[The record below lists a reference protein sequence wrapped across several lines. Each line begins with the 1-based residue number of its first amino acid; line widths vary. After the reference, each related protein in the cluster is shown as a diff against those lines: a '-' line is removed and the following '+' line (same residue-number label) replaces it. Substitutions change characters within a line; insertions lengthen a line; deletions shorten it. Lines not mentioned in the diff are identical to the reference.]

1 MGRRAPDGEDR
12 ERLSRLTHLEVAPP
26 AWLVRA
32 VVPKPASFP
41 WPETVQAVLAITVP
55 LAVGAAAGELA
66 LASFLAMG
74 GLVVGMTN
82 SRGPLL
88 WKLRRSGTA
97 LLAGALGLLAGLLTG
112 AHLGTAVAAILGLS
126 FAAAVVSVIGGIAS
140 LAALQLLVYAAIGG
154 ALAGRVPAAASL
166 LAMLAGGLWGLLCM
180 AGAGLVAGYRRV
192 ERESVATVFQR
203 IAELLAATGTPWM
216 EDARRAL
223 TDALNDAFDTLSG
236 IRART
241 AGRDWRVL
249 RLAALLNTTTPL
261 VEATV
266 AIAHAGGRP
275 PPELHDAAMTLA
287 EAVRTQGPAPRLELD
302 PAPGPLLKAWR
313 QACSGVLS
321 RWDRAAI
328 PPRPPSARERLR
340 SGLDQIAS
348 GRGTWLFVLRL
359 VLCMMIAEVL
369 ERTLPIAHSY
379 WIVMTVAL
387 VLKPDFGSVFVRG
400 LQRGLGTV
408 VGVILGFGIV
418 LLLPDPPLLLLGIA
432 VMTAILPY
440 AILRNYGMLS
450 TFLTPLV
457 LLLVELATPGGR
469 AAGMAAGEARLADT
483 LIGCLVVVVA
493 GYALW
498 PETWTSQLPGRLGG
512 AAAVLADYLAAGFT
526 GDLTTARQL
535 RRRAYRLLSDLRTA
549 FQQTLAEPP
558 PASTRAQAWW
568 PVVAQLET
576 VADAVTEAAVAAR
589 AGGPAPR
596 PETIHHAVAA
606 MRTIAAQLRSGGE
619 APRLPAVEIGDDPA
633 FEGVAAAISATEN
646 LLAGPAVLQR
656 HPRRARLRRRHG
668 TPASRRGLQR
678 GGPGSTQQR

>member
-166 LAMLAGGLWGLLCM
+166 LAMLAGGFWGLLCM
-180 AGAGLVAGYRRV
+180 AVVGLVAGYRRV

-203 IAELLAATGTPWM
+203 IAELLVATGTPWM
-216 EDARRAL
+216 EDTRRAL

-408 VGVILGFGIV
+408 VGVVLGFGIV

-440 AILRNYGMLS
+440 AILRNYGMFS

-469 AAGMAAGEARLADT
+469 
-483 LIGCLVVVVA
+483 
-493 GYALW
+493 
-498 PETWTSQLPGRLGG
+498 
-512 AAAVLADYLAAGFT
+512 
-526 GDLTTARQL
+526 
-535 RRRAYRLLSDLRTA
+535 RRRAW
-549 FQQTLAEPP
+549 Q
-558 PASTRAQAWW
+558 PARPVSPTR
-568 PVVAQLET
+568 
-576 VADAVTEAAVAAR
+576 
-589 AGGPAPR
+589 
-596 PETIHHAVAA
+596 
-606 MRTIAAQLRSGGE
+606 
-619 APRLPAVEIGDDPA
+619 
-633 FEGVAAAISATEN
+633 
-646 LLAGPAVLQR
+646 
-656 HPRRARLRRRHG
+656 
-668 TPASRRGLQR
+668 
-678 GGPGSTQQR
+678 